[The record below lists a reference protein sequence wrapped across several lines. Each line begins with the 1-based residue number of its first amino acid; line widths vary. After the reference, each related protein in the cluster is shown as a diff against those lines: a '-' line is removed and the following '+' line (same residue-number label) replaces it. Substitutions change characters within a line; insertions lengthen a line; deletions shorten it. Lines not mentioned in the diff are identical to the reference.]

1 MTSDWPRPAEP
12 TGSASSLR
20 RDAEAAVATRRE
32 LGPEYDEHVA
42 AGLADRVEE
51 LVAYRTAELTHA
63 SQSSL
68 SGDQLEATAQRQRF
82 TLAIISLGVGIPVTG
97 ITATQV
103 DPGLLGA
110 AIGWAGIVGVNIV
123 AALGFRRHDRH
134 RG

>member
-12 TGSASSLR
+12 TGSAGSRR
-20 RDAEAAVATRRE
+20 RDSEAAIATRRE

-51 LVAYRTAELTHA
+51 LVAHRTAELKRA
-63 SQSSL
+63 GRQNR

-82 TLAIISLGVGIPVTG
+82 VLAIISLGVGIPVTG

-110 AIGWAGIVGVNIV
+110 AVGWAGIVGVNL
-123 AALGFRRHDRH
+123 AASIGLRRKDRP
-134 RG
+134 RD